1 MSVRRVGLEGE
12 PLEDLARRDAAPEH
26 AKEHQR
32 RRDSEESKERE
43 REQHRACLIGEHAN
57 RERHGGRPRGADQPG
72 SVGHHDPHEPAE
84 NPRRDRACCGDGK
97 RIVAAMTFHRPRAYT
112 RRGRSLRVTRRQR
125 LQPDARSTK
134 CLLVAHPI
142 TTYRMV
148 LEGIRFRAKHG
159 ASRAERDLP
168 QDFVVTLEVE
178 LPVSALPRTDSLA
191 RVFDYGKLASLIVEE
206 GTRASYRLLET
217 LGQRLVER
225 VFEDTPAILVTLRIK
240 KFGPPTPVSV
250 DAASIELSSRRQ
262 G

>member
-1 MSVRRVGLEGE
+1 MSGWCE
-12 PLEDLARRDAAPEH
+12 
-26 AKEHQR
+26 
-32 RRDSEESKERE
+32 
-43 REQHRACLIGEHAN
+43 
-57 RERHGGRPRGADQPG
+57 
-72 SVGHHDPHEPAE
+72 
-84 NPRRDRACCGDGK
+84 
-97 RIVAAMTFHRPRAYT
+97 
-112 RRGRSLRVTRRQR
+112 R
-125 LQPDARSTK
+125 LQPDASGTK
-134 CLLVAHPI
+134 CRPVATPI

-225 VFEDTPAILVTLRIK
+225 VFQDTPAILVTLRIK

-250 DAASIELSSRRQ
+250 DAASIELSSRRPA
-262 G
+262 